1 MGVRPSSQNAGQFNF
16 ANNNGQQYILG
27 TGQLPLAAPVNSNNF
42 QTQTMY
48 HFPQTTTTQ
57 NLNPNFTQNNNNSN
71 IINNSQNHSQTN
83 NDNNNNLLTTDA
95 KTTTTATSNQISPVP
110 VERSN
115 STNLNTSGEMSSN
128 PNNLSK
134 LNSKD
139 SACGSSNIGTS
150 DNENI
155 EEQCLLQASGDSQGI
170 APMTGNL
177 ENESPAGNL
186 PGTVV
191 EV

>member
-1 MGVRPSSQNAGQFNF
+1 
-16 ANNNGQQYILG
+16 
-27 TGQLPLAAPVNSNNF
+27 
-42 QTQTMY
+42 MY

-57 NLNPNFTQNNNNSN
+57 NLNPNFSQNNNNNSN

-95 KTTTTATSNQISPVP
+95 KTRTTTTTSNQISPVP

-115 STNLNTSGEMSSN
+115 STNLNTSSGEMSSN

-134 LNSKD
+134 LNSKG